1 MADTVVLPAGFK
13 ADARYAI
20 MTVAV
25 LGEMLQGICFCVSL
39 TRRVYELTIKQFSGE
54 LCAAETNF

>member
-25 LGEMLQGICFCVSL
+25 IGEMLQGVCVPHTTRSLMNQSCFQS
-39 TRRVYELTIKQFSGE
+39 R
-54 LCAAETNF
+54 